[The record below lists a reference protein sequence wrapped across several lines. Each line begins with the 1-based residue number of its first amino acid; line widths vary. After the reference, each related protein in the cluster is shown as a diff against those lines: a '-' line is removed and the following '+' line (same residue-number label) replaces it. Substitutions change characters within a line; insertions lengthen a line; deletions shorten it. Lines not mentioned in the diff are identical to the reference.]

1 MQAWEIS
8 VIWSRVVFV
17 FNSCP
22 GPGVVQ
28 LHVGLV
34 GHVGVHGVAD
44 SGYSNWCGCEL
55 CGLGCGDGCG
65 GTGVV
70 GSAAEASSIGFPVW
84 VVFCSELHIVEETCR

>member
-1 MQAWEIS
+1 MQAREIS

-22 GPGVVQ
+22 GPGVIQ

-34 GHVGVHGVAD
+34 GNVGVHGVAD
-44 SGYSNWCGCEL
+44 SGYSKWWSHEL
-55 CGLGCGDGCG
+55 CGRGCGVGGG

-84 VVFCSELHIVEETCR
+84 